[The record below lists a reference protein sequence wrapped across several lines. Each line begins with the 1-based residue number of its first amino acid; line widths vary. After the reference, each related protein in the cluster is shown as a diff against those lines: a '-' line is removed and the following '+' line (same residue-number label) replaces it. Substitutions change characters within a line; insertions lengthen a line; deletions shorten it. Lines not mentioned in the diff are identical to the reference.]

1 MQDIILAQSNELT
14 MSSRE
19 IAELTGKQVGHV
31 HRDFKAMSVEL
42 DFPNDTFNK
51 KLMPSPN
58 MDLGFTY
65 DHDDQGRIYCI
76 NLNRELTLTLVSGYS
91 IKLRNTIIKRLQE
104 LEAKRH
110 QIPQTYS
117 AALLLAGQQAEQLE
131 KQAEQLALAAPKV
144 EFANT
149 FSEATG
155 NKTFRQV
162 AKILKANEREFRA
175 FLYNYKYM
183 YQIGGGW
190 TAHQKHVDAGRFHV
204 SGGEANGH
212 AFITC
217 KFTPKGIE
225 YIGGKWLMHT
235 NLLIKE

>member
-1 MQDIILAQSNELT
+1 MINTVKSYQENLMMNTKQISSVLGKSHSNIKISAERLAEKGTIALQGFNFEHNGNMYKAYNLTKRDSIILVAQN
-14 MSSRE
+14 
-19 IAELTGKQVGHV
+19 
-31 HRDFKAMSVEL
+31 
-42 DFPNDTFNK
+42 
-51 KLMPSPN
+51 SPE
-58 MDLGFTY
+58 FTAAIV
-65 DHDDQGRIYCI
+65 DRW
-76 NLNRELTLTLVSGYS
+76 
-91 IKLRNTIIKRLQE
+91 QE
-104 LEAKRH
+104 LENKNND
-110 QIPQTYS
+110 IPQTYS
-117 AALLLAGQQAEQLE
+117 AALLLAGQQAEKLE

-175 FLYNYKYM
+175 FLYDYKYM

-190 TAHQKHVDAGRFHV
+190 TAHQRHVDTGRFHV

-225 YIGGKWLMHT
+225 YIGGKWLMHANSLT
-235 NLLIKE
+235 TT